1 MKTIVY
7 PIAIEPGDAGHAYG
21 VVVPDLPGCFS
32 AGDTLEEAYANAREA
47 IASHLEVLID
57 EGMAIPERGNLEE
70 HRQHPEYANRLW
82 GIVEVPNIPAMR
94 KSVRINISLPEALVE
109 EIDDYVRAH
118 HLTRSGFL
126 AKAASNA
133 IEQAQ
138 Q

>member
-1 MKTIVY
+1 MKTLVY
-7 PIAIEPGDAGHAYG
+7 PIAIEAGDAAHAYG

-32 AGDTLEEAYANAREA
+32 AGDTLEEAYVNAREA
-47 IASHLEVLID
+47 IASHIEVLID
-57 EGMAIPERGNLEE
+57 EGMQIPERGSLEE
-70 HRQHPEYANRLW
+70 HRKDPAYAGWLW
-82 GIVEVPNIPAMR
+82 GLVEVPNIPAMR

-109 EIDDYVRAH
+109 EIDDYVREH

-126 AKAASNA
+126 ARAASNA